1 MAWDSNSNIVDAA
14 KWLKRKAELIEEKS
28 VLIARRAT
36 RHTPYYAQ
44 VYRGGIFDCEL
55 GLGNIGGEKNK
66 TRPVLVISRNIL
78 NKGHTV
84 MVVPLSTKFDRDTRT
99 RLPRYSNH
107 YLLKKVDYPFL
118 DTDSVAKF
126 EDMRSVDVVRLRKF
140 RGNVSQRDMSRM
152 KRNLLFTC
160 GY

>member
-28 VLIARRAT
+28 VLIVRKST
-36 RHTPYYAQ
+36 RHTTYYVQAF
-44 VYRGGIFDCEL
+44 RGGIFDCEL

-66 TRPVLVISRNIL
+66 TRPVLLISPNIL

-84 MVVPLSTKFDRDTRT
+84 LVVPLSTKFDRDPKTH
-99 RLPRYSNH
+99 LPKYPNH

-126 EDMRSVDVVRLRKF
+126 EDMKSVDVVRLRKL
-140 RGNVSQRDMSRM
+140 RGNVSKKDLSRM
-152 KRNLLFTC
+152 KKHLLFTC